1 MGKWVKERLDKIME
15 VNPKSDCLPSEFIYI
30 DLESVK
36 QGRLLQQKIVGKD
49 GAPSR
54 AQRTLKPKDV
64 LFQLVRPYQQ
74 NNYYFEPHDER
85 DYVASTG
92 YAVLRT
98 DQDAKFC
105 YFLLHRNEFQN
116 RVEALC
122 TGTGYPAITPKELS
136 RIDICHP
143 VSLDEQRHIAGI
155 LTACDEV
162 IEKSEAVVEKY
173 RAIKAGMLKDLFTR
187 GIGKNGKLRPPPE
200 SAPQL
205 YKDTALGKVP
215 REWEVVPLGKLFAVQ
230 LGKMLDAAKNVGVK
244 KPYLGNRAV
253 QWGRIDVA
261 DIETVRLTDDDLSRF
276 RLLKGDLLVCEGG
289 EVGRAA
295 IWQDELPECYYQK
308 ALHRVRLKEGMCYS
322 IPFLFYQLQ
331 LFAYRRLFDTFVT
344 QTSIAHLTK
353 EKLEIVPIF
362 DVELNEQQ
370 RIAERLSAI
379 DAKIADELA
388 VVAKYRKVKTGL
400 MARLLTPP
408 DGEVE

>member
-1 MGKWVKERLDKIME
+1 M
-15 VNPKSDCLPSEFIYI
+15 
-30 DLESVK
+30 
-36 QGRLLQQKIVGKD
+36 
-49 GAPSR
+49 
-54 AQRTLKPKDV
+54 
-64 LFQLVRPYQQ
+64 
-74 NNYYFEPHDER
+74 
-85 DYVASTG
+85 ASTG

-98 DQDAKFC
+98 DQDSRFC
-105 YFLLHRNEFQN
+105 YYLLHRNEFQN

-136 RIDICHP
+136 RIDVCHP
-143 VSLDEQRHIAGI
+143 LSLDEQQHIAEI
-155 LTACDEV
+155 LTTCDEV
-162 IEKSEAVVEKY
+162 IEKSEAVVQKY

-215 REWEVVPLGKLFAVQ
+215 HEWEVVPLGKLFAVQ

-261 DIETVRLTDDDLSRF
+261 DIETVRLTDDDLFRF
-276 RLLKGDLLVCEGG
+276 RLRKGDLLVCEGG

-295 IWQDELPECYYQK
+295 IWQEELPECYYQK

-322 IPFLFYQLQ
+322 ILFLFYQLQ
-331 LFAYRRLFDTFVT
+331 LFADRRLFDAFVT

-362 DVELNEQQ
+362 DVDLAEQQ

-379 DAKIADELA
+379 DVKITDELA
-388 VVAKYRKVKTGL
+388 VVAKYRKVKAGL